1 MRLVLFVY
9 GIPCHSGDGSC
20 CIGTWSKFVDN
31 NIKNYPLLNMMVLFF
46 FLSPFLLCVFVV
58 APVCFK
64 DYQFVMNQNLHFSI
78 NEKI

>member
-46 FLSPFLLCVFVV
+46 FLLFFCVCLLWLLFVL
-58 APVCFK
+58 K
-64 DYQFVMNQNLHFSI
+64 IINL
-78 NEKI
+78 